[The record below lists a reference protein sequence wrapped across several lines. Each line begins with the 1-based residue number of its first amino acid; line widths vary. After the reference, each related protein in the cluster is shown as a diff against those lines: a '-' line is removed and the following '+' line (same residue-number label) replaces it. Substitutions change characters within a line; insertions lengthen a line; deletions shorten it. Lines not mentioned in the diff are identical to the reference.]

1 MEPQHHE
8 QQVGHDPAYPMIGE
22 FKNGR
27 GEFHDQQTLNGRTIF
42 VRWVRSFIAP
52 NTCHFERS
60 FSNDGGRTREVNWVN
75 VYTRAGN
82 DSDHTH

>member
-1 MEPQHHE
+1 
-8 QQVGHDPAYPMIGE
+8 MIGE